1 MDTRHGLFL
10 LFSFVVWLT
19 GIILQT
25 LLVSRLKKK
34 PAEELERYLGPGAP
48 AILAGYSLASSKI
61 MLQMIFTRNPL
72 AQSPDLRGLCLALR
86 YCIVLIVL
94 LLGILPFLI
103 SIH

>member
-72 AQSPDLRGLCLALR
+72 AQSPALRGLCLALR

>member
-1 MDTRHGLFL
+1 MDTRLGLFL
-10 LFSFVVWLT
+10 LFYFAVWLT
-19 GIILQT
+19 GIVLQT

-86 YCIVLIVL
+86 YCTVLIVL
-94 LLGILPFLI
+94 LMALLLFLI
-103 SIH
+103 PTH